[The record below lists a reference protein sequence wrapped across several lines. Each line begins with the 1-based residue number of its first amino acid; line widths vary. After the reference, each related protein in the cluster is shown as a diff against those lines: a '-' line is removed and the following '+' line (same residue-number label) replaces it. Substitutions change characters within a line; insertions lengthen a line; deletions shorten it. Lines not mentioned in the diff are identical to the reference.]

1 MELVD
6 KLEKYLQKNFEKPRF
21 GRMSYKNLMEMG
33 EASYSC
39 SSEDINTFIEKNKD
53 KHNFQQLLFSY
64 IDDKNL
70 KDSDVYN
77 KVNIDRRLFSKIR
90 SNINYHPSKDTVI
103 LLCIALNLNED
114 EAVELLDSASYTLPK
129 NNVFDLIIRYCFIEH
144 IYDINTIND
153 YLYSYNCKLLGQN

>member
-1 MELVD
+1 MNR
-6 KLEKYLQKNFEKPRF
+6 KLDLYIKENLENLNFKRAKASKKNIFYEYSALNDDSINKYINENKSENKFQK
-21 GRMSYKNLMEMG
+21 
-33 EASYSC
+33 
-39 SSEDINTFIEKNKD
+39 
-53 KHNFQQLLFSY
+53 LLFKF

>member
-1 MELVD
+1 MNK
-6 KLEKYLQKNFEKPRF
+6 KLDLYIKENLENLNFKRAKASKKNIFYEYSALNDDSINKYINENRSENKFQK
-21 GRMSYKNLMEMG
+21 
-33 EASYSC
+33 
-39 SSEDINTFIEKNKD
+39 
-53 KHNFQQLLFSY
+53 LLFKF
-64 IDDKNL
+64 IDNKNL